1 MSAQICTQDEG
12 DPPEGVRSAWADG
25 AAWTLPILP
34 SLLSPGVWT
43 QPAHSLLTHI
53 CLDLLE
59 ADIPLE
65 TSIHITGKG
74 LRATRVGWER
84 GPGLAWGYRV
94 TFLFLWAKGQ
104 RPLGGTL
111 SQC

>member
-1 MSAQICTQDEG
+1 MGRWCCLD
-12 DPPEGVRSAWADG
+12 
-25 AAWTLPILP
+25 
-34 SLLSPGVWT
+34 SPHPA
-43 QPAHSLLTHI
+43 QPALPWGVDTTTHSLLTHI